1 MTVLI
6 DTNVILD
13 VLLRREQFLE
23 KSSLVMLLSEKNI
36 IDGYV
41 TASAITDI
49 FFITNATY
57 KNKQKSMGLLK
68 DLLKTINIATV
79 TGEEIY
85 RAINLNWNDF
95 EDAVQYSAGERIQAD
110 YIVTRDVRG
119 YANNTIPALQPAD
132 FLTIIDERSGVA
144 DVLAQT

>member
-13 VLLRREQFLE
+13 VLLNREQFLE
-23 KSSLVMLLSEKNI
+23 KSSGIMLLSEKKI

-49 FFITNATY
+49 FYITNTTY
-57 KNKQKSMGLLK
+57 KDKQKTMSLLK
-68 DLLKTINIATV
+68 ELLKAINIAAV

-85 RAINLNWNDF
+85 QAIDLNWDDF
-95 EDAVQYSAGERIQAD
+95 EDAVQYTAGERIQAD
-110 YIVTRDVRG
+110 YIITRDTTG
-119 YANNTIPALQPAD
+119 YQGKVIRAIKPAE
-132 FLTIIDERSGVA
+132 FLAIME
-144 DVLAQT
+144 Q